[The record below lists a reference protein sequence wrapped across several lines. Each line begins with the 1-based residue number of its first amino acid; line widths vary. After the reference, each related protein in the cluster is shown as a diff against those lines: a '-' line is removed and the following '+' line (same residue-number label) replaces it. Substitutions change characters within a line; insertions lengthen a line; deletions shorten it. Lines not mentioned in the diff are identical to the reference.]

1 MNTIQRKSRKKER
14 QNFDTKEEQM
24 QGKKEN
30 EENKLGDLNQFEY
43 IYIFLS
49 RNTVKEKCDAYLREY
64 EIRSKRR

>member
-1 MNTIQRKSRKKER
+1 
-14 QNFDTKEEQM
+14 M

-30 EENKLGDLNQFEY
+30 ELSKLGDLNQFESTKV

-49 RNTVKEKCDAYLREY
+49 RNAEKEKCDAYLREY